1 MSSIAEEVLKHKA
14 IFDVC
19 KLSAIEY
26 EKIFNALDQ
35 YDRSMLTYGD
45 GLGPRILCRS
55 NMHRHSDGCF
65 CKGHLIYN
73 TTSAS
78 AWGNDHLET
87 MQRAAL
93 KRKEDT
99 SMSKLIEFT
108 GLVTERANT
117 WSDVSRFTNGLTIA
131 RNKSSDPSEPTLGE
145 IADIAWDNDLWFSGQ
160 DTKIR
165 ALWLTLRGIGWSV
178 FHRDVTKIRIS
189 IDAGGRI
196 MIASINAKGEE
207 RSEEFRGA
215 PFTSAYKA
223 DWEVGASVTTG
234 NVAYEIARFKSL
246 ARSAYKVEDTLRL
259 CDAVFAEGLTI
270 SLDHTS
276 DKYYGHVLGGFD
288 SCACWS
294 RLIDHKNRALI
305 VDGDRLTDF
314 IAGVGLMDAQ
324 QSERQKIDKI
334 SYIEGDVTVFGWG
347 VSRRM
352 TPYEF
357 YTTTKNYRFADT
369 ISDWPTLSEFKSSQT
384 QTETKEEPKMANQ
397 TPSTEQK
404 IAKTIETVSNDARQM
419 ALRAGA
425 FQAVKLVREPLVA
438 SLSMKMAPGDEA
450 TRQRIALFFQTEVGA
465 AAIGFV
471 LSLATQVAGGRIAKD
486 PAQVKLLADLSREL
500 YLNSG
505 AQTMDFVA
513 ELAMAPLR
521 DAMGTMI
528 GMLDSGV
535 AMTALPEMPNI
546 ENLTAGPSEKFEVPV
561 EEVVAE
567 RVK

>member
-14 IFDVC
+14 TFYAC
-19 KLSAIEY
+19 KLSALEY

-35 YDRSMLTYGD
+35 YDRSIITYGD

-55 NMHRHSDGCF
+55 NIHSDGCY
-65 CKGHLIYN
+65 CKGHLIYR
-73 TTSAS
+73 TTGAS
-78 AWGNDHLET
+78 TWGKDHLET

-93 KRKEDT
+93 ERKEDT

-108 GLVTERANT
+108 GLVTGKANT
-117 WSDVSRFTNGLTIA
+117 WNDMSRFTNGLTIA
-131 RNKSSDPSEPTLGE
+131 RTKSSDPSEPTLGE
-145 IADIAWDNDLWFSGQ
+145 IGDIAWDNDLWFSGQ

-165 ALWLTLRGIGWSV
+165 ALWLTLRGVGWNV
-178 FHRDVTKIRIS
+178 FHRDVTKIRIA
-189 IDAGGRI
+189 IDASGKI
-196 MIASINAKGEE
+196 MITSINAKGEE

-223 DWEVGASVTTG
+223 DWGDGPSTPTGDVT
-234 NVAYEIARFKSL
+234 YEIARFKSL
-246 ARSAYKVEDTLRL
+246 ARSTYKVEDALRL
-259 CDAVFAEGLTI
+259 CGVVFAEGLTI

-305 VDGDRLTDF
+305 VDGDRLSDF
-314 IAGVGLMDAQ
+314 IAGVSILNDILKPYI
-324 QSERQKIDKI
+324 QKIDKI

-347 VSRRM
+347 VSRQM
-352 TPYEF
+352 TPHEF
-357 YTTTKNYRFADT
+357 YVETKNYRFADT

-384 QTETKEEPKMANQ
+384 QTEKEEEPKMANQ

>member
-1 MSSIAEEVLKHKA
+1 
-14 IFDVC
+14 
-19 KLSAIEY
+19 
-26 EKIFNALDQ
+26 
-35 YDRSMLTYGD
+35 
-45 GLGPRILCRS
+45 
-55 NMHRHSDGCF
+55 
-65 CKGHLIYN
+65 
-73 TTSAS
+73 
-78 AWGNDHLET
+78 
-87 MQRAAL
+87 
-93 KRKEDT
+93 
-99 SMSKLIEFT
+99 MSKLKEFT

-117 WSDVSRFTNGLTIA
+117 WNDVGRFTNGLTIA

-165 ALWLTLRGIGWSV
+165 ALWLTLRGSGWIV

-215 PFTSAYKA
+215 PFTSVYKT
-223 DWEVGASVTTG
+223 DWGAETMTNDVS
-234 NVAYEIARFKSL
+234 YEIARFKSL
-246 ARSAYKVEDTLRL
+246 ARAAYKTEDAIRL
-259 CDAVFAEGLTI
+259 CNAVFAEGLTI
-270 SLDHTS
+270 SLDRTS
-276 DKYYGHVLGGFD
+276 DKYYGTVLGGFD
-288 SCACWS
+288 VCPCWVE
-294 RLIDHKNRALI
+294 LVDHKNMALV

-314 IAGVGLMDAQ
+314 IVGVNSLGSNLPKLYH
-324 QSERQKIDKI
+324 QKIDKI
-334 SYIEGDVTVFGWG
+334 EYIDGGVTVFGWG
-347 VSRRM
+347 VSKQM
-352 TPYEF
+352 TPHDF
-357 YTTTKNYRFADT
+357 YTETKSYKFAAA
-369 ISDWPTLSEFKSSQT
+369 ISDWPTKTEFKSSQT
-384 QTETKEEPKMANQ
+384 QTEKKEEPKMANQ